1 MKDEEAFYWLYLFIF
16 FIKYS
21 IMYVDTYSIVLR
33 LSLPLACLVLA
44 LSEGEC

>member
-1 MKDEEAFYWLYLFIF
+1 MKKPFIGFIFLSF